1 MPEEQQKIVLHLCG
15 CFMYV
20 RICLEASKYKEL
32 GRFQDCF
39 YIRSDPR
46 EDMGK
51 KSAPKIHQL
60 QTVTVRTPTSDPL
73 VHHCILFKNQNDK
86 NKAT

>member
-20 RICLEASKYKEL
+20 RICLEASKYTEL

-51 KSAPKIHQL
+51 KI
-60 QTVTVRTPTSDPL
+60 TPQNSPATNCYSRNA
-73 VHHCILFKNQNDK
+73 NQ
-86 NKAT
+86 

>member
-20 RICLEASKYKEL
+20 HICLEASKYTEL
-32 GRFQDCF
+32 GRFQDYF

-46 EDMGK
+46 EDMGNNLP
-51 KSAPKIHQL
+51 PKCISYKQL
-60 QTVTVRTPTSDPL
+60 Q
-73 VHHCILFKNQNDK
+73 
-86 NKAT
+86 